1 MNSTIGKIGREM
13 KTAALA
19 LIAVVT
25 LAVPVV
31 AQEARTPLTV
41 EGAVRIA
48 LDRSPRIRAAAEG
61 LRITEEAVG
70 EARAP
75 YYPTVSVTAGYTR
88 WETHAFLPSGLTG
101 STIPS
106 TIGPTNDW
114 TAGLTGR
121 YTLYDSGRRAAELR
135 GALANRGAAEHDA
148 ARVRE
153 DLALEV
159 RRAFYAL
166 VAARDGA
173 GVAANNIARAEE
185 HLRLAQERRAA
196 GAVSGGD
203 VIQAQVQLAEARLA
217 LVRIESLARQS
228 SGALNTAMGL
238 PVDTPVETATQQEPR
253 TPADAVN
260 LKRALEQAV
269 SDRPVVQAVAQ
280 RMAAATEAV
289 AVARSA
295 FGPRISVDWTAG
307 IRDSEFLPSD
317 RDWRAGVSVTWS
329 LFDGGAKKRRL
340 GAARAAR
347 ARDDAE
353 SEQVALG
360 IRQEVWSAHAA
371 LRESD
376 EAVRAA
382 EALLVDADENVRI
395 ARERYRVG
403 AGTVNELLDA
413 QAALARAGAVR
424 AQAEWDHRAAGATFQ
439 WTIGRA
445 TEPKPADTI
454 QGGGL

>member
-1 MNSTIGKIGREM
+1 MNSTIGTIGRQVRTAVLALVAM
-13 KTAALA
+13 MTVTAAL
-19 LIAVVT
+19 
-25 LAVPVV
+25 V
-31 AQEARTPLTV
+31 AQEPAAPLTV

-48 LDRSPRIRAAAEG
+48 LDRSPRIRAAGEG

-75 YYPTVSVTAGYTR
+75 YYPTVSARAGYTR

-101 STIPS
+101 ATIPS

-121 YTLYDSGRRAAELR
+121 YTLYDSGKRAADLR
-135 GALANRGAAEHDA
+135 LALANRQAAEHDT

-166 VAARDGA
+166 AAARDGA
-173 GVAANNIARAEE
+173 MVAANNIARAEE
-185 HLRLAQERRAA
+185 HLRLARERRAA

-238 PVDTPVETATQQEPR
+238 PVDTPVEAATQPEPR
-253 TPADAVN
+253 TLADAVD

-280 RMAAATEAV
+280 RVAAATEAV
-289 AVARSA
+289 AAARSA
-295 FGPRISVDWTAG
+295 FGPRIAVDWTAG

-329 LFDGGAKKRRL
+329 LFDGWAKKHRL
-340 GAARAAR
+340 GAASAAR
-347 ARDDAE
+347 ARDEAE
-353 SEQVALG
+353 REQVALAV
-360 IRQEVWSAHAA
+360 RQEVWSAHAA
-371 LRESD
+371 LRETD
-376 EAVRAA
+376 EAMRAA
-382 EALLVDADENVRI
+382 DALLVDADENVRI

-424 AQAEWDHRAAGATFQ
+424 AQAQWDHRTAGATFE
-439 WTIGRA
+439 WAIGRA
-445 TEPKPADTI
+445 TEPKPVEGI